1 MRAKPQA
8 SAGKRQFTKMKSNH
22 EYFAVDGQDYVAM
35 SQAQFDTC
43 KPRDGVYLCNT
54 NLLYVN
60 NNKPSCLSNIYY
72 RKPLA
77 DIVKYCEFIFY
88 ADLDPGPALINTDMA
103 IVMAN
108 VAGPW
113 TLNCAGSR
121 VPIRHEGSNYA
132 IVARDE
138 LCGCSLTAENTY
150 IPAHSTGC
158 NGDLDQINP
167 KFVINS
173 ALAGIFKDMFL
184 NKTLPNT
191 ARSYHRNEMPKFE
204 PPKIVIK
211 GYEEGKNLLDEGNSV
226 STNLK
231 KLHAMMK
238 KSREIYLNAEAKLAA
253 SNNFEYWFQ
262 EDNKSM
268 IAVTMFS
275 LAGAISSVIFLVM
288 AIKYCKMNSVLSS
301 MAWMASMTTNGT
313 KASDTDDPHK
323 NCDTSPN
330 FKTMA
335 VILGGQVVLII
346 ALAAIM
352 QLIREVNRR
361 CCNSNRWAPLL
372 NAAADSKAV
381 CSVKMEFGNGFK
393 IGTLDVC
400 NVACHAANL
409 SFTKSSNKVKVDKYF
424 DNCVYDT
431 IRVEWYSLGI
441 KLHPMA
447 EIVSL
452 PQNVSVP
459 ITKRRRIK
467 EIIECNHYIRVMC
480 STGGLIYATSGP
492 SLKER
497 SRFGLEPDCNARP
510 NWSGKGE
517 TKLDFTMTNE
527 EPKHSKRSTKVI
539 IAADARITSN
549 ADNVMIIRN
558 TPSLSRQAKL
568 PDKDKLKTFHKVEQ
582 EVYHHPLLLPFRK
595 DTTLL

>member
-1 MRAKPQA
+1 
-8 SAGKRQFTKMKSNH
+8 
-22 EYFAVDGQDYVAM
+22 
-35 SQAQFDTC
+35 
-43 KPRDGVYLCNT
+43 
-54 NLLYVN
+54 
-60 NNKPSCLSNIYY
+60 
-72 RKPLA
+72 
-77 DIVKYCEFIFY
+77 
-88 ADLDPGPALINTDMA
+88 
-103 IVMAN
+103 
-108 VAGPW
+108 
-113 TLNCAGSR
+113 
-121 VPIRHEGSNYA
+121 
-132 IVARDE
+132 
-138 LCGCSLTAENTY
+138 
-150 IPAHSTGC
+150 
-158 NGDLDQINP
+158 
-167 KFVINS
+167 
-173 ALAGIFKDMFL
+173 
-184 NKTLPNT
+184 
-191 ARSYHRNEMPKFE
+191 
-204 PPKIVIK
+204 
-211 GYEEGKNLLDEGNSV
+211 
-226 STNLK
+226 
-231 KLHAMMK
+231 
-238 KSREIYLNAEAKLAA
+238 
-253 SNNFEYWFQ
+253 
-262 EDNKSM
+262 
-268 IAVTMFS
+268 
-275 LAGAISSVIFLVM
+275 
-288 AIKYCKMNSVLSS
+288 MNSVLSS

-510 NWSGKGE
+510 NWSGKDE
-517 TKLDFTMTNE
+517 TKLDFTLTNE

-539 IAADARITSN
+539 IAADAKITSN
-549 ADNVMIIRN
+549 AENVMIIRN

-582 EVYHHPLLLPFRK
+582 EIYHHPLMLPLRK